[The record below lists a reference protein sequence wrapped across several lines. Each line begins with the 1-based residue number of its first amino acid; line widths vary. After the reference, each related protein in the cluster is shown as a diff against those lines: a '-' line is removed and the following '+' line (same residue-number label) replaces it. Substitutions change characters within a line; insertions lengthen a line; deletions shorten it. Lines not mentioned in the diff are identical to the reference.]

1 VGALDLALLVS
12 SDSRELS
19 EYALRVLPGVA
30 VLSAVL
36 LGLTLLSALDTP
48 AERTP
53 QDDSA
58 RRGKVL
64 FARSCAA
71 CHGRGGHGDGPGARD
86 LDPRPRDLTTTYY
99 RFRSTPSG
107 SPPRDEDLKRT
118 IRRGLPGS
126 AMPAFGETFTEEQ
139 LDDLTHFIATLHGAE
154 VPEAIAPPQVG
165 PTTPESVREGRA
177 IYALMSCWS
186 CHGTDG
192 AGRGPAARGLT
203 DATSR
208 PIRATDFRHDPLKGG
223 RDAVAIVRTLLTGL
237 NGTPMPAY
245 GEAMLFAREDVQDLT
260 PLTTALR
267 PEEIQA
273 TAAYVQ
279 TSPSRA
285 ELDALDASALDAL
298 RDRRLAALAH
308 YVLSLDQRKGA
319 GFKLF
324 TQQPEREARRP

>member
-1 VGALDLALLVS
+1 MLC
-12 SDSRELS
+12 ELS
-19 EYALRVLPGVA
+19 PGVA

-48 AERTP
+48 AERP
-53 QDDSA
+53 PRDESA

-64 FARSCAA
+64 FARNCAA
-71 CHGRGGHGDGPGARD
+71 CHGRSGHGDGPGARD
-86 LDPRPRDLTTTYY
+86 VDPRPRDLTTTYY

-107 SPPRDEDLKRT
+107 SPPSAEDLKRT

-126 AMPAFGETFTEEQ
+126 AMPAFGEVFSEEQ

-154 VPEAIAPPQVG
+154 VPEAIVLPRVG
-165 PTTPESVREGRA
+165 PATPESVREGRA
-177 IYALMSCWS
+177 IYALMSCGS

-192 AGRGPAARGLT
+192 AGHGPAARGLT

-223 RDAVAIVRTLLTGL
+223 RDPVAIVRTLWTGL

-245 GEAMLFAREDVQDLT
+245 GDAMLFAREDVQDLE
-260 PLTTALR
+260 PLQSSA
-267 PEEIQA
+267 
-273 TAAYVQ
+273 
-279 TSPSRA
+279 PSRA
-285 ELDALDASALDAL
+285 ELDALDAPARDAL

-308 YVLSLDQRKGA
+308 YVLSLDQRKGTK
-319 GFKLF
+319 FKLF

>member
-1 VGALDLALLVS
+1 
-12 SDSRELS
+12 
-19 EYALRVLPGVA
+19 
-30 VLSAVL
+30 
-36 LGLTLLSALDTP
+36 
-48 AERTP
+48 
-53 QDDSA
+53 
-58 RRGKVL
+58 
-64 FARSCAA
+64 
-71 CHGRGGHGDGPGARD
+71 
-86 LDPRPRDLTTTYY
+86 
-99 RFRSTPSG
+99 
-107 SPPRDEDLKRT
+107 
-118 IRRGLPGS
+118 
-126 AMPAFGETFTEEQ
+126 
-139 LDDLTHFIATLHGAE
+139 
-154 VPEAIAPPQVG
+154 
-165 PTTPESVREGRA
+165 
-177 IYALMSCWS
+177 
-186 CHGTDG
+186 
-192 AGRGPAARGLT
+192 
-203 DATSR
+203 
-208 PIRATDFRHDPLKGG
+208 
-223 RDAVAIVRTLLTGL
+223 L